1 MGKRHFEGW
10 KRHSKCIQSPKSI
23 QGSVAKAGGADELI
37 GLEIPDYEYII
48 VSRPYPRASE
58 ESVALVAPQPYE
70 TAGHELELFTFFF
83 FFLKYTFARIGIM
96 LHKVLGVS
104 SPAGYRVGGLSR
116 NAIPYTSSRE

>member
-1 MGKRHFEGW
+1 MGKGRFEGW
-10 KRHSKCIQSPKSI
+10 KRHSKSIQSPKSI
-23 QGSVAKAGGADELI
+23 QGSIAKAGGADELI

-70 TAGHELELFTFFF
+70 TAGHELELLTFFL
-83 FFLKYTFARIGIM
+83 FLKYTFARIGIM

-116 NAIPYTSSRE
+116 NAIPYTPSRE